1 LKKRVFGLGTPIN
14 EQDIYQK
21 KETYA
26 VRSMCIF
33 YHVIRQ
39 KQEKLEVCE
48 SARGVQVAHLAVKS
62 RADAEETGRRK
73 AELS

>member
-21 KETYA
+21 KETYT
-26 VRSMCIF
+26 VWSMCIF
-33 YHVIRQ
+33 YHAIRQ

-62 RADAEETGRRK
+62 RAEAETGRRK
-73 AELS
+73 ADFS